1 MHDSILDF
9 WSTQTKIIYLFVDK
23 SKREMRD
30 WLGMIYH
37 LMLRDSFC
45 FMAVTETIDKKP
57 TSDCSQK
64 LTQVLQHKR
73 VIWEARYMSNLLDR
87 FCQSLCLQEER
98 CILCEKDNADV
109 F

>member
-1 MHDSILDF
+1 
-9 WSTQTKIIYLFVDK
+9 
-23 SKREMRD
+23 MRD
-30 WLGMIYH
+30 WHGMIYH
-37 LMLRDSFC
+37 LMLLRWLC
-45 FMAVTETIDKKP
+45 FMSVTETIDKKL

-64 LTQVLQHKR
+64 LTQVLQRKR